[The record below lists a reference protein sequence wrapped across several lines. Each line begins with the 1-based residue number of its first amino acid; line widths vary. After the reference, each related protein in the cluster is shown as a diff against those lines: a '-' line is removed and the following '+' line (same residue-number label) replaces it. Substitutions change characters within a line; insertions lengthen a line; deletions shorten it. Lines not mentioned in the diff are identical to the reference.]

1 MFLAVAVLLLA
12 GVVAY
17 SNSFSAPFLFD
28 DNPAIA
34 DNPTIREIWPPWA
47 VLSPPDTGAG
57 VNGRPVINLSFAINY
72 ALGGLDVHGYHA
84 ANLAIHLCAALTLF
98 GIIRRTLRQ
107 PVLRP
112 RFGDHALPVAFVTAL
127 GWMLH
132 PLQTESVIFIEQRT
146 ESLMGL
152 FYLLTLYA
160 AIHGMEPARPR
171 RWQILA
177 FLTCLVGMATKEVM
191 VSAPLIVLLYDRT
204 FVAGTFR
211 EAWDRRKWS
220 YVSLGATW
228 VLLGWLVLKAGGG
241 SRGGTCGFG
250 SGITWWQY
258 LFTQAEG
265 IVRYLKLSIWPHP
278 LVVDYGTYIA
288 RNPAV
293 IVPCMLFLAT
303 LGVATVVALWRWP
316 IWGFAGVWFFAILAP
331 SSSVWPLAT
340 QTLAEH
346 RMYLPLAAVVT
357 LAVVGLHSFIGRRGL
372 FVATVLAVVFGVL
385 TFRRNA
391 DYRSALEIWTDTV
404 AKCPDNARAQYG
416 LGDILLRAGRA
427 AEAIPFYERALG
439 INPNLPDV
447 CSDLGNALSEV
458 GRAPEAIRCYE
469 QALRLKPNH
478 PEAHNN
484 LGAVLYAAGR
494 MPEAIQHYEQA
505 LQAKPDYTEAE
516 FNLGLA
522 LFDTGRLDEAI
533 AAFRVVVQRNPELVA
548 AWCSLGRALE
558 RSGRTAEAATSFEE
572 ALRRA
577 PDSVEARDGLARLR
591 AAPR

>member
-112 RFGDHALPVAFVTAL
+112 RFGDHALPIAFVAAL

-160 AIHGMEPARPR
+160 AIHGMEPTRPR

-228 VLLGWLVLKAGGG
+228 VLLGWLVLGAGGG